1 MGMTDGY
8 LIPKMPQ
15 YIAKKINSLDS
26 GSKIAW
32 LGQIHPDMNDTCDM
46 YKAIMNLVE
55 VEDLRCDFYDLNNDD
70 SIAENSY
77 VWDVNTEWNFTGY
90 DIIVAVRI
98 FYACNSA
105 SQLVR
110 NIKKMISTGQDIV
123 GDLMSGNTGTH
134 ITYPEGDS
142 DDGEVIY
149 RRYYSTMVDD
159 CEVFEK
165 PPNSKAIIPM
175 LPDMWVEHDIKN
187 PVGKFDF
194 GVKQNHEDQIL
205 TEKMFIENGIK
216 VTPISVFREPTKYRI
231 YSICEFTN
239 DV

>member
-1 MGMTDGY
+1 MGMTDRY
-8 LIPKMPQ
+8 LIPRMPQ
-15 YIAKKINSLDS
+15 HIAKQINSLDN

-32 LGQIHPDMNDTCDM
+32 LGQIHPDMNNTCDM

-77 VWDVNTEWNFTGY
+77 VWDVNTEWDFTGY

-105 SQLVR
+105 SQLIR
-110 NIKKMISTGQDIV
+110 NIKKMVSTEQNIV
-123 GDLMSGNTGTH
+123 GDLMSGNTGAH
-134 ITYPEGDS
+134 ITNPESG
-142 DDGEVIY
+142 IY
-149 RRYYSTMVDD
+149 RQYYSTMVED
-159 CEVFEK
+159 CEVFMK
-165 PPNSKAIIPM
+165 PANSKAIIPM
-175 LPDMWVEHDIKN
+175 LPKMWIDHDIKN
-187 PVGKFDF
+187 PVGKFGF
-194 GVKQNHEDQIL
+194 GVKQNHKDQVL
-205 TEKMFIENGIK
+205 TEEMLAESGIK

-231 YSICEFTN
+231 YSICEFAN